1 MSRTDPVP
9 SADPPQ
15 EASGWWTRWTLGP
28 RAALVLAAVVVV
40 VALVV
45 VAVGT
50 LRGRSPG
57 EVTVTGGAGSTF
69 PPSSGAAPPGGV
81 ASPSGVG
88 SPGGVGSAGGA
99 GSAGLP
105 GFGQAGPSASPAAAT
120 VYVLGAVRRAGVVE
134 VPVGTRVDAV
144 LERAGGATAD
154 ADLARLNLARPVVD
168 GERLYVPRVGES
180 TVPEALGPDV
190 TGGAGAG
197 AGGGAGGGTP
207 AGGADAVVDL
217 NTADQ
222 ATLETLPGI
231 GPALAGRIIAW
242 RDEHGGFTA
251 VEDLLEVSGIGET
264 RLEDLRPRVRV

>member
-50 LRGRSPG
+50 LRGRSSG
-57 EVTVTGGAGSTF
+57 EVTVTGGAASTF
-69 PPSSGAAPPGGV
+69 PPSPGAASPGDG
-81 ASPSGVG
+81 ASPDGVG
-88 SPGGVGSAGGA
+88 SGGGVGSVGGD
-99 GSAGLP
+99 GSAGRP
-105 GFGQAGPSASPAAAT
+105 GGGQAGPSASPAAAA

>member
-28 RAALVLAAVVVV
+28 RAALVLAAAVVV

-45 VAVGT
+45 VAAGT
-50 LRGRSPG
+50 LRGRSSG
-57 EVTVTGGAGSTF
+57 EVTVTGGAASTF
-69 PPSSGAAPPGGV
+69 PPSSGSAPPGGV
-81 ASPSGVG
+81 ASPGGVG
-88 SPGGVGSAGGA
+88 SGGGVGSAGGA
-99 GSAGLP
+99 GSAGRP
-105 GFGQAGPSASPAAAT
+105 GGGQAGPSASPAAAA

-154 ADLARLNLARPVVD
+154 ADLARLNLARHVVD
-168 GERLYVPRVGES
+168 GERLYVPRIGES